1 MTTPTQAPVP
11 RRPGRPPKVPREH
24 YDTRELLVRC
34 GTEILTEQGFS
45 ATGID
50 MILKRV
56 GVPKG
61 SFYHYFAS
69 KDAFGRA
76 LLDNYAQYFARKLD
90 HWLLDESIAPLER
103 LLGFVE
109 DAQTGMAKHEYR
121 RGCLVGNLGQE
132 ISVLP
137 EGYREAIEGI
147 FADWQQRLSTCL
159 KAAQVAG
166 DLPKDADCDELAAF
180 FWTGWEGAV
189 LRARLVRDAQPM
201 RTFVSG
207 FLRSAFFQI

>member
-1 MTTPTQAPVP
+1 MTTQTPTP
-11 RRPGRPPKVPREH
+11 RKPGRPPKVPREQ

-69 KDAFGRA
+69 KDAYGRA
-76 LLDNYAQYFARKLD
+76 LLDNYADYFARKLD
-90 HWLLDESIAPLER
+90 RWLLDESMSPLER
-103 LLGFVE
+103 VLAFSE
-109 DAQTGMAKHEYR
+109 DAQVGMAKYEFK

-132 ISVLP
+132 ITVLP
-137 EGYREAIEGI
+137 EGYREAIEAV
-147 FADWQQRLSTCL
+147 FLSWQQRLSTCL
-159 KAAQVAG
+159 KAAQTAG
-166 DLPKDADCDELAAF
+166 DIPKGANCDELAAF
-180 FWTGWEGAV
+180 FWIGWEGAV
-189 LRARLVRDAQPM
+189 LRARLLRNAQPM

-207 FLRSAFFQI
+207 FLKTAFFSC

>member
-1 MTTPTQAPVP
+1 M
-11 RRPGRPPKVPREH
+11 
-24 YDTRELLVRC
+24 RC

-69 KDAFGRA
+69 KDAYGRA
-76 LLDNYAQYFARKLD
+76 LLDNYADYFARKLD
-90 HWLLDESIAPLER
+90 RWLLDESMSPLER
-103 LLGFVE
+103 VLAFSE
-109 DAQTGMAKHEYR
+109 DAQVGMAKYEFK

-132 ISVLP
+132 ITVLP
-137 EGYREAIEGI
+137 EGYREAIEAV
-147 FADWQQRLSTCL
+147 FLSWQQRLSTCL
-159 KAAQVAG
+159 KAAQTAG
-166 DLPKDADCDELAAF
+166 DIPKGANCDELAAF
-180 FWTGWEGAV
+180 FWIGWEGAV
-189 LRARLVRDAQPM
+189 LRARLLRNAQPM

-207 FLRSAFFQI
+207 FLKTAFFSC